1 VAEAGTGNK
10 TFEYPNIGIYITT
23 LPDGRWMV
31 DSKTSNLTGINHGTD
46 FIEKADIVQ
55 ANDTNVPVRVLNEY
69 VIKVVNMEPSLV
81 PNDTDTL

>member
-1 VAEAGTGNK
+1 
-10 TFEYPNIGIYITT
+10 
-23 LPDGRWMV
+23 MV